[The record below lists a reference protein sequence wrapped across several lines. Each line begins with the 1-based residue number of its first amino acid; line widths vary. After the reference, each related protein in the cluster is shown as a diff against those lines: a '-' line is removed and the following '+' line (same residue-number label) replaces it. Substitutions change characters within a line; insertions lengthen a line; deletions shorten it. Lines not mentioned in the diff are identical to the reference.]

1 MQTQSNYTASC
12 SHGSIVQPMLSCYYQ
27 AKDLL
32 LLILLRGC
40 LRDHAVCVEDGN
52 PSTFTDAR
60 LTYNVEEGDMRV
72 WMHSKYS
79 VGTHKLLFS
88 PDANTYNVGIGISD
102 YVNVMCM
109 CRSTGFVGDIH
120 LSKLV
125 EALDYDHCMATI
137 PHQI

>member
-1 MQTQSNYTASC
+1 M
-12 SHGSIVQPMLSCYYQ
+12 
-27 AKDLL
+27 
-32 LLILLRGC
+32 
-40 LRDHAVCVEDGN
+40 
-52 PSTFTDAR
+52 DALQVFSR
-60 LTYNVEEGDMRV
+60 NSQIAFL
-72 WMHSKYS
+72 
-79 VGTHKLLFS
+79 S